1 MQPTPVSLRGEPH
14 GQRRLARYSSQGRKK
29 SDTAEPLTHTHI
41 TWLVFKVGL
50 DPIRHI
56 SIENI
61 SMYFFTSKNITQK
74 LYFGGWVSDL
84 TDKYNLC
91 VLTEAISTS
100 VEG

>member
-1 MQPTPVSLRGEPH
+1 MDRGAWKATVHGGHKNSDPTEPVTL
-14 GQRRLARYSSQGRKK
+14 
-29 SDTAEPLTHTHI
+29 THI
-41 TWLVFKVGL
+41 TRLVFKIGL
-50 DPIRHI
+50 GPIHHI

-91 VLTEAISTS
+91 VLMEAISTS
-100 VEG
+100 IEG